1 MRGDE
6 PSRGQGVDGAVRI
19 LAGNGVGVTLL
30 WALAAMLVVYGC
42 YVFVEARYAR
52 CDPGRSGVARR
63 SRNLLVRSSVRP

>member
-19 LAGNGVGVTLL
+19 LAGDGVGVTLL

-42 YVFVEARYAR
+42 YVFVEARY
-52 CDPGRSGVARR
+52 RR
-63 SRNLLVRSSVRP
+63 V